1 MEDPFYEMTHDIQ
14 YECNLSQHAFRAGY
28 SQGVCDEN
36 NRFTECLI
44 KMSDEELI
52 NFVHDIRERKNALM
66 KMIKAVKWDER
77 YGTDH

>member
-1 MEDPFYEMTHDIQ
+1 MESPFYEMTHDIQ
-14 YECNLSQHAFRAGY
+14 YEYNLSQNAFSAGY

-66 KMIKAVKWDER
+66 KMIKAVKLDA
-77 YGTDH
+77 